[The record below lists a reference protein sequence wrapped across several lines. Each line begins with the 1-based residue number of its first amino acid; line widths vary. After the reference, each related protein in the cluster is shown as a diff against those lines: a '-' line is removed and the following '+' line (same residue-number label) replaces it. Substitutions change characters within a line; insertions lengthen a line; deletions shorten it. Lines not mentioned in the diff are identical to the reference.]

1 MPVSFRLFPSR
12 NLILFRYA
20 GHIRLT
26 EPAAAVQASAQASGF
41 RPAMRHLV
49 DVSQVTG
56 VDRDWPALLRQ
67 QAEIATVMVPQGP
80 EQLVLFYAPTRPGQ
94 WMAQMAR
101 RSWEGLNIVSVRV
114 IEDEAEAL
122 ALLGLPERTIAA
134 LLAAEPEP
142 GPAA

>member
-12 NLILFRYA
+12 NLILFEYS

-26 EPAAAVQASAQASGF
+26 EPAAAVQAAAEAAGYK
-41 RPAMRHLV
+41 PGMRHLV
-49 DVSQVTG
+49 DVSQATG

-67 QAEIATVMVPQGP
+67 QAEIAAVMVPQGP

-134 LLAAEPEP
+134 LRASEP
-142 GPAA
+142 GPAV

>member
-1 MPVSFRLFPSR
+1 MPIRFRLIASR
-12 NLILFRYA
+12 NLILFDYH

-26 EPAAAVQASAQASGF
+26 EPAEAVQAASVVAGY
-41 RPAMRHLV
+41 RPGMRHLV

-67 QAEIATVMVPQGP
+67 QAEIAAVLVPQGP

-122 ALLGLPERTIAA
+122 ALLGLPERSIAA
-134 LLAAEPEP
+134 LRAAEP
-142 GPAA
+142 GAPA

>member
-1 MPVSFRLFPSR
+1 MPVCFHLLPSR
-12 NLILFRYA
+12 NLILFRYS
-20 GHIRLT
+20 GFIRLD
-26 EPAAAVQASAQASGF
+26 EPAAAVQASTQAPGF
-41 RPAMRHLV
+41 RPGMRHLV
-49 DVSQVTG
+49 DVSQATG

-67 QAEIATVMVPQGP
+67 QADIASVMVPQGP
-80 EQLVLFYAPTRPGQ
+80 EQLVLFYAPTRAGQ

-122 ALLGLPERTIAA
+122 ALLGLPERSIAA
-134 LLAAEPEP
+134 LLAAEP

>member
-1 MPVSFRLFPSR
+1 MPITFRLLPSR
-12 NLILFRYA
+12 NLILFRYS

-26 EPAAAVQASAQASGF
+26 EPAEAVQASMHAKGF
-41 RPAMRHLV
+41 RPGMRHLV
-49 DVSQVTG
+49 DVSEATG

-67 QAEIATVMVPQGP
+67 QAEIAAVMVPQGP
-80 EQLVLFYAPTRPGQ
+80 EQLVLFYAPNRPGQ

-114 IEDEAEAL
+114 IEDEVEAL
-122 ALLGLPERTIAA
+122 ALLGLPERSITA
-134 LLAAEPEP
+134 LLASEP